1 MRKLMVLAL
10 LSTAVLLAPRPAAA
24 SGSAPWCAV
33 INMGPGDA
41 YWDCQ
46 YPSIEACRP
55 NILSG
60 NRGFCNP
67 NPSWGGWYGPGEPPR
82 KRGKRRPRHD

>member
-1 MRKLMVLAL
+1 MRKMLIAAVFV
-10 LSTAVLLAPRPAAA
+10 TAMLFDLRPAPAA
-24 SGSAPWCAV
+24 GLAPWCAV
-33 INMGPGDA
+33 IPMGPGDA

-55 NILSG
+55 TIISG

-67 NPSWGGWYGPGEPPR
+67 NPRWPGWYAPAEPLR
-82 KRGKRRPRHD
+82 KVKKRRVRRG